1 MKVDAYC
8 FNNPSEA
15 TDPYESGVWSRSAA
29 CPFVDS
35 AEPSIF
41 RIKGWRSSKLGSTDS
56 RDSDATITT
65 SFAGVLSSIT
75 RSREFLAI
83 HITNITATTA
93 INSPI
98 FPSDNQSI
106 IPNCSQLVK
115 ECLSI
120 EHSFI
125 GKLNHMLN
133 QWTCICSVHPEWRP
147 WNLIVRSERFQTI
160 TENFH
165 RERRKRPNGSN
176 RIELECQQW
185 CFTNS
190 VTIKNQVQVE
200 VQAIIKHQHNVLSSC
215 HNQK

>member
-1 MKVDAYC
+1 
-8 FNNPSEA
+8 
-15 TDPYESGVWSRSAA
+15 
-29 CPFVDS
+29 
-35 AEPSIF
+35 
-41 RIKGWRSSKLGSTDS
+41 
-56 RDSDATITT
+56 
-65 SFAGVLSSIT
+65 
-75 RSREFLAI
+75 
-83 HITNITATTA
+83 
-93 INSPI
+93 
-98 FPSDNQSI
+98 
-106 IPNCSQLVK
+106 
-115 ECLSI
+115 
-120 EHSFI
+120 
-125 GKLNHMLN
+125 MLN